1 MSNAIHGVNNLVL
14 LHLLLRDLSHGETAD
29 ICVHFCCILM
39 VGDPSIDSC
48 ALQEFQYNSRPQAR
62 SPTSAT
68 TCMVSKQQQSE

>member
-14 LHLLLRDLSHGETAD
+14 LHLLLRDLSHGGSAD

-48 ALQEFQYNSRPQAR
+48 AL
-62 SPTSAT
+62 
-68 TCMVSKQQQSE
+68 